1 MSASNKIGSSLEQ
14 YSICGCI
21 SKCILLLILLSSK
34 IAYSQGKF
42 IDYTAELN
50 KQQVELR
57 LLDSRGKPIGSFN
70 NLKRELLQEGK
81 VLIFAM
87 NAGIYMENQMPL
99 GLYIENGKVHRQLNT
114 RKNLYGN
121 FYLQPNGVFLI
132 SNNRAFIIET
142 ASFKDFATI
151 NKVNFAT
158 QSGPILLMN
167 KKINPSLMLYG
178 NNKLVRNAVCLSSE
192 NRVSFSIS
200 KQPVSFTELATHL
213 KEDLDCH
220 SALYL
225 DGSISGVYLKE
236 NVDLDFKLYG
246 PMIAIS
252 ALGN

>member
-1 MSASNKIGSSLEQ
+1 MSASNQACLSLEPR
-14 YSICGCI
+14 SMCGLI
-21 SKCILLLILLSSK
+21 SKCILLIILLFSK
-34 IAYSQGKF
+34 VAYSQAQF

-57 LLDSRGKPIGSFN
+57 LLDSLGKPIGSFR
-70 NLKRELLQEGK
+70 NLKRELLQERK

-87 NAGIYMENQMPL
+87 NAGIYMQNQMPL
-99 GLYIENGKVHRQLNT
+99 GLYIENGKVHRKLNT

-132 SNNRAFIIET
+132 SNKRAFIIET
-142 ASFKDFATI
+142 ESFEDFATI

-167 KKINPSLMLYG
+167 KKINPSLMRFG

-200 KQPVSFTELATHL
+200 KQPVSFTELAIHL

-236 NVDLDFKLYG
+236 NVYLDPTLYG
-246 PMIAIS
+246 PLIAIS

>member
-1 MSASNKIGSSLEQ
+1 MSASNQASSSLEHC
-14 YSICGCI
+14 SIFGLI
-21 SKCILLLILLSSK
+21 SKCILLIILIFSK
-34 IAYSQGKF
+34 VAYSQTQF

-57 LLDSRGKPIGSFN
+57 LLDSLEKPIGSFN

-132 SNNRAFIIET
+132 SNNKAFIVET
-142 ASFKDFATI
+142 ASFKNFATI

-167 KKINPSLMLYG
+167 KKINPSLMRYG

-200 KQPVSFTELATHL
+200 QQPVSFTELATHL
-213 KEDLDCH
+213 KEDLDCN

-236 NVDLDFKLYG
+236 NVYLDPTLYG
-246 PMIAIS
+246 PLIAIS
-252 ALGN
+252 ALGK